1 MRTRRDVAAAAQGAG
16 RLGRSPG
23 GPDQRGAEGGVADT
37 RGHGLDA
44 DEGSA
49 LVEAIVVIAV
59 LLLPLLWVATSLVRV
74 EAASFAVRSAAR
86 EAARTYVTAPSSG
99 AGSVRANVSAR
110 LAFEDQRSPVGTATI
125 TCTASPCLT
134 PGAQVS
140 ATARTS
146 VGLPF
151 VPRWLSGPAGL
162 EIHLSS
168 RHVEKVEQ
176 YGGQR

>member
-23 GPDQRGAEGGVADT
+23 GPDQPGEEGGVGDT

-44 DEGSA
+44 DEGS
-49 LVEAIVVIAV
+49 AIVVIAV

-99 AGSVRANVSAR
+99 AGSVRANVAAR